1 MLTLARAEHLT
12 TAEHTAGKVDLA
24 IAVAASAQQFQSMAE
39 LRSVTIALTANGP
52 AFVSLPMEECSLL
65 CSNLLL
71 NALQHSPRDTEVKVL
86 LRTEGEM
93 LELRIED
100 SGDGIEPA
108 LLPHV
113 FERFSRGDPSRSRN
127 TGGTGLG
134 LAICKAI
141 VDKAGGTIALH
152 SEVGHG
158 TTAVVRL
165 PRAEQPAAT
174 AREPSLQA
182 MPSV

>member
-1 MLTLARAEHLT
+1 
-12 TAEHTAGKVDLA
+12 V
-24 IAVAASAQQFQSMAE
+24 
-39 LRSVTIALTANGP
+39 
-52 AFVSLPMEECSLL
+52 
-65 CSNLLL
+65 
-71 NALQHSPRDTEVKVL
+71 
-86 LRTEGEM
+86 
-93 LELRIED
+93 ELRIED

-152 SEVGHG
+152 SEVGQG

-165 PRAEQPAAT
+165 PRVVQSAAT
-174 AREPSLQA
+174 ASVEPSLQA
-182 MPSV
+182 TPSA

>member
-1 MLTLARAEHLT
+1 MAEVRSATLTLAVCEH
-12 TAEHTAGKVDLA
+12 
-24 IAVAASAQQFQSMAE
+24 
-39 LRSVTIALTANGP
+39 
-52 AFVSLPMEECSLL
+52 AFVPLSSEECSLL

-71 NALQHSPRDTEVKVL
+71 NALQHSPPQSEVRLVVQPEADWV
-86 LRTEGEM
+86 R
-93 LELRIED
+93 LRIED
-100 SGDGIEPA
+100 QGDGIEPA

-141 VDKAGGTIALH
+141 VDRAGGTIALQ
-152 SEVGHG
+152 SEPGQG

-165 PRAEQPAAT
+165 PRASEPAAT
-174 AREPSLQA
+174 VPAEASLQA
-182 MPSV
+182 TPSA

>member
-1 MLTLARAEHLT
+1 
-12 TAEHTAGKVDLA
+12 
-24 IAVAASAQQFQSMAE
+24 
-39 LRSVTIALTANGP
+39 
-52 AFVSLPMEECSLL
+52 
-65 CSNLLL
+65 
-71 NALQHSPRDTEVKVL
+71 
-86 LRTEGEM
+86 M

-174 AREPSLQA
+174 PPIEPSLQTT
-182 MPSV
+182 PSV